1 MLHGAASVDAF
12 SMKVGDVL
20 GERYPFAVPRYQR
33 AYAWD
38 DQAID
43 YFVRDIES
51 LLDQP
56 AGETSHFFGGV
67 VCIQLT
73 DNQRNRPTSYE
84 VVDGQQRLATL
95 MLALS
100 CVVEVAGELAERS
113 KARNKQVA
121 KRARTLEEDTRD
133 NFVTWKES
141 DVAAGST
148 MIRPRMKLSLADD
161 DVFQALV
168 MSAPVPAPTRE
179 SHRLLIE
186 ARGALLGMTRAYVGT
201 SGPLN
206 NRVDRLLRLR
216 QALVQDAH
224 VIHIVSKDRRQAY
237 RLFSVL
243 NHRGESLSDAD
254 LLRSRSLEL
263 LDGYPEEHEEV
274 AAHWDE
280 MLAAPAADVEDFFR
294 ALYPS
299 VTGQRARGDL
309 FEATAERFFPEAP
322 PSKQTDAREL
332 VETIEWLRDELVVF
346 LKLLDGEWPF
356 ERKAGKP
363 TKVRAWQVDRL
374 RRLVITL
381 KHELALPV
389 LLAGARSLD
398 EATFADMVYM
408 LELFAFRYKNVCNGH
423 ATRPA
428 NVYYAQAKAMREA
441 TKKSPY
447 ALKPFRVAL
456 GGLITKHAG
465 DSIFK
470 QLLVENLRYSNA
482 SQRANIREFLTTLE
496 DHRSWWLKTGAKDKA
511 AKPKPKMTKVIDI
524 EDATLEHI
532 YPQSP
537 SAADKDPALEPLKHT
552 LGNLTFFGST
562 DNVAAE
568 NKPFSAKRKL
578 YYEPSEIA
586 MTADLAKKTSW
597 GKSDVTDRQKDLLDQ
612 AVRIFM
618 V

>member
-33 AYAWD
+33 AYAWED
-38 DQAID
+38 EAVD
-43 YFVRDIES
+43 YFVRDIET

-100 CVVEVAGELAERS
+100 CVVEVAEELAERS
-113 KARNKQVA
+113 KTRNPQVA
-121 KRARTLEEDTRD
+121 KRARTLKGDTRD

-148 MIRPRMKLSLADD
+148 MVRPRMTLSLADD

-168 MSAPVPAPTRE
+168 MGAKVPKPSRE

-186 ARGALLGMTRAYVGT
+186 ARAALLEMTRRYVGK

-206 NRVDRLLRLR
+206 SRVDRLLRLR

-263 LDGYPEEHEEV
+263 LDAHPTEHEAV
-274 AAHWDE
+274 AMLWDE
-280 MLAAPAADVEDFFR
+280 MLAAPAGDVEAFLR

-299 VTGQRARGDL
+299 VTGQRAQGDL
-309 FEATAERFFPEAP
+309 FEATAKRFLPDVPPAKQVEA
-322 PSKQTDAREL
+322 QAVL
-332 VETIEWLRDELVVF
+332 ETIEWLRDELAVF
-346 LKLLDGEWPF
+346 LKLIDGEWPY
-356 ERKAGKP
+356 ERKSGKP

-398 EATFADMVYM
+398 EATFADMVYV

-428 NVYYAQAKAMREA
+428 NVYYVQAKTMREA
-441 TKKSPY
+441 TKKSAY
-447 ALKPFRVAL
+447 TLKPFRAAL
-456 GGLITKHAG
+456 GALITKHAG

-496 DHRSWWLKTGAKDKA
+496 DHRSWWVKTGATNKA

-524 EDATLEHI
+524 DDATLEHI
-532 YPQSP
+532 YPQS
-537 SAADKDPALEPLKHT
+537 ALVADKDPALEPLKHT

-568 NKPFSAKRKL
+568 NKPFSAKRKP

-586 MTADLAKKTSW
+586 MTADLAKLPDWK
-597 GKSDVTDRQKDLLDQ
+597 KPDLADRQKGLLEQ
-612 AVRIFM
+612 ATRVF
-618 V
+618 VV